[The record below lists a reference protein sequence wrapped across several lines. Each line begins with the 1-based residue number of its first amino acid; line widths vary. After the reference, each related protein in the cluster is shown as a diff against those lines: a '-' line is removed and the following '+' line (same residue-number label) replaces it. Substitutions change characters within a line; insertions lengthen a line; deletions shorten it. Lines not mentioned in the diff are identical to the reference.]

1 MVQLKGQ
8 TRGMKQNIIR
18 ILCTKIF
25 SWFFEP
31 LIALKLCK
39 MFKEFFST
47 NCQSDMDI
55 IKREFD
61 ADSEFA
67 S

>member
-1 MVQLKGQ
+1 
-8 TRGMKQNIIR
+8 MKQTIY
-18 ILCTKIF
+18 TDFEKKI

-39 MFKEFFST
+39 ICKEFFST
-47 NCQSDMDI
+47 NCQSVLDI
-55 IKREFD
+55 QKREFD
-61 ADSEFA
+61 ADSEFV